1 MAISRTLLIGI
12 RSLVICRT
20 VPGSNFPP
28 FNHANFEACVAA
40 GVSETCSKTDSSASS
55 IQRRAIFNPAIVA
68 FTYLSAS
75 EFLDASQSPIFHLT
89 DERVS
94 IPIRGVGLWGKFEFL
109 ELTRLRKASSD
120 LRGACRGNQ
129 CKGRGKLGFGGE
141 YAGKDRGKDA
151 RGAAGRVPFPFGIQT
166 EVDASG
172 RLHLAA
178 AFKIFL
184 C

>member
-75 EFLDASQSPIFHLT
+75 EFLDASQSPIFYLT

-94 IPIRGVGLWGKFEFL
+94 IPIRGVGLWGKFDFL
-109 ELTRLRKASSD
+109 ELTRLRQASSD
-120 LRGACRGNQ
+120 LR
-129 CKGRGKLGFGGE
+129 
-141 YAGKDRGKDA
+141 
-151 RGAAGRVPFPFGIQT
+151 
-166 EVDASG
+166 
-172 RLHLAA
+172 
-178 AFKIFL
+178 
-184 C
+184 